1 MLALPPSLLVMKICD
16 QPVNYL
22 LNVFKTTFISV
33 AENHAPIIQKRVRGI
48 DSCPLLDSSIK
59 MSKETLGE
67 NLNFAKNIKAQ
78 SNILSGLIY

>member
-1 MLALPPSLLVMKICD
+1 MKICD

-59 MSKETLGE
+59 MQLNNEIICIKSHVKQQTLRTGRTIVALE
-67 NLNFAKNIKAQ
+67 I
-78 SNILSGLIY
+78 GLIT